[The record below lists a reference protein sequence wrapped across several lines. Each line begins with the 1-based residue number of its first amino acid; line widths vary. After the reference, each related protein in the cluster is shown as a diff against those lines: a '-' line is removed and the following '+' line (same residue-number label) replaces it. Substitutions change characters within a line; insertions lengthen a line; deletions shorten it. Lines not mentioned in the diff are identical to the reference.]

1 MEAMATKLSWTWPKR
16 KHENLLPCNAES
28 LLMSVGREAPKRRL
42 MEIRNTV
49 KIEREDKEEEEEEN
63 QNRSSLVDFREEVG
77 AGRV

>member
-1 MEAMATKLSWTWPKR
+1 
-16 KHENLLPCNAES
+16 
-28 LLMSVGREAPKRRL
+28 MSVGRL

-49 KIEREDKEEEEEEN
+49 KIEREREDKEEEEN

>member
-28 LLMSVGREAPKRRL
+28 LLMSVGREALKRRF

-49 KIEREDKEEEEEEN
+49 KIEREDKEEEEN
-63 QNRSSLVDFREEVG
+63 QSRSSLVDFREEVG

>member
-1 MEAMATKLSWTWPKR
+1 
-16 KHENLLPCNAES
+16 
-28 LLMSVGREAPKRRL
+28 MSVGREAPKRRL

-77 AGRV
+77 AGIV

>member
-1 MEAMATKLSWTWPKR
+1 
-16 KHENLLPCNAES
+16 
-28 LLMSVGREAPKRRL
+28 MSVGREALKRRL

-49 KIEREDKEEEEEEN
+49 KIEREDKEVEEN